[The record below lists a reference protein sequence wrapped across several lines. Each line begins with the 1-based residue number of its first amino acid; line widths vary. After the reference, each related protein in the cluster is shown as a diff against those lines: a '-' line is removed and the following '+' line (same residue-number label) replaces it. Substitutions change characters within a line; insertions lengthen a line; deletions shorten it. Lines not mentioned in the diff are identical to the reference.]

1 MARKPRS
8 LRGYAVAMK
17 ASPVSSNYN
26 YQRKINPF
34 GPQMACEVFGVDEYD
49 DEFDCAESCD
59 DDSYGTEVASD
70 DQEYWY
76 QTELPLENVREMEQH
91 HQTQIKKFER
101 AYRKMAF
108 QALKWHY
115 LMEDIEDNA
124 QLKKMFNDIQLMR
137 KLGGSPT
144 V

>member
-1 MARKPRS
+1 
-8 LRGYAVAMK
+8 
-17 ASPVSSNYN
+17 
-26 YQRKINPF
+26 
-34 GPQMACEVFGVDEYD
+34 
-49 DEFDCAESCD
+49 
-59 DDSYGTEVASD
+59 
-70 DQEYWY
+70 
-76 QTELPLENVREMEQH
+76 MEQH